1 MNDLTY
7 IGQGRFL
14 VGIPATD
21 LPRYSL
27 ATLAARRGE
36 SVVDLQRQ
44 LLASGLYVKRKA

>member
-1 MNDLTY
+1 MNDLIY

-14 VGIPATD
+14 VGVPAID

-27 ATLAARRGE
+27 ATLAARCGE
-36 SVVDLQRQ
+36 SVVELQRR